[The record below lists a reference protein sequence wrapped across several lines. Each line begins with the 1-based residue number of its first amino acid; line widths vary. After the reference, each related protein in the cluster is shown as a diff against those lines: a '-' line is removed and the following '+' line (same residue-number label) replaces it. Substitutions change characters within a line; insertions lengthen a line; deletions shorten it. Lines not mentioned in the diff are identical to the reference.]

1 LLVVAKYKNYRFFAL
16 IFQTELHYIIEADI
30 SRGLNLTGARMNETT
45 DQPTENKLVERAQ
58 NGCIDSFGALYRRH
72 FGSMVALAYS
82 ATGNIC
88 VAEDAA
94 QETFAI
100 ACRDLSKLKSKDKFA
115 AWLAGICRNVARQM
129 NRQKILQDVQ
139 RLPPSKPQ
147 PEQNLF
153 NDDIK
158 RIVWRLGR
166 RDKEPIVLRYYD
178 NLSYEQIAG
187 VLGISVQAVHGRLIR
202 AKRKVA
208 RQLKRVGVTEVAYD
222 I

>member
-1 LLVVAKYKNYRFFAL
+1 
-16 IFQTELHYIIEADI
+16 
-30 SRGLNLTGARMNETT
+30 LTGARMNETT

-115 AWLAGICRNVARQM
+115 AWLAGICRRGQTDEQAKNSSRCATPASFKTTART
-129 NRQKILQDVQ
+129 KFIQ
-139 RLPPSKPQ
+139 R
-147 PEQNLF
+147 
-153 NDDIK
+153 
-158 RIVWRLGR
+158 
-166 RDKEPIVLRYYD
+166 RY
-178 NLSYEQIAG
+178 
-187 VLGISVQAVHGRLIR
+187 QADCL
-202 AKRKVA
+202 AA
-208 RQLKRVGVTEVAYD
+208 WPA
-222 I
+222 